1 MDFMNMRFVT
11 RMYLMW
17 QRFEVFL
24 AVMLPMFLIVE
35 SALANGTV
43 YNGGTLDFH
52 DMRSWVAFG
61 RGLFFEVLTYALAKL
76 CKLMVLRGHRKMVA
90 LPLVVAFWCVLV
102 SAGNNVGWVLS
113 GGNFSDLLISLG
125 HFMPVWLFF
134 LYKMGLGLLLPVSV
148 FVLALVDVQ
157 HLVDEALQTSHLDNR
172 ALVIH
177 ESEMH
182 RSAYLTSQKKQRKTI
197 QQAYDGIAEKRAQAY
212 VKKVESGDMSFG
224 ANDQKQI
231 AGGAAAGLRRVNA
244 PVGVPATAALPAQ
257 VAQAPSAHSGNTQTI
272 NVPPSSP
279 APVGAG
285 QTKGV
290 FGRIFGG

>member
-1 MDFMNMRFVT
+1 MRFVT

-24 AVMLPMFLIVE
+24 AVMLPMFLIIE

-43 YNGGTLDFH
+43 YNGGPLDLH
-52 DMRSWVAFG
+52 EMRSWVAFG

-76 CKLMVLRGHRKMVA
+76 VKLLVQRGKRKEIA
-90 LPLVVAFWCVLV
+90 LPLFVALWCVLV

-125 HFMPVWLFF
+125 HFLPVWLFF

-157 HLVDEALQTSHLDNR
+157 HLVDEALSTSHLDNR
-172 ALVIH
+172 ALQIH

-182 RSAYLTSQKKQRKTI
+182 RTAYLHSQKKQRKLI
-197 QQAYDGIAEKRAQAY
+197 QQAYDGIAEKRAQTY
-212 VKKVESGDMSFG
+212 VKKVEGGDMSFG
-224 ANDQKQI
+224 ANEQKQLV
-231 AGGAAAGLRRVNA
+231 APAPMGLRRVPANA
-244 PVGVPATAALPAQ
+244 TGAASGTAAAALPAQ
-257 VAQAPSAHSGNTQTI
+257 VAPAPSTQSGNTQTI

-279 APVGAG
+279 APA
-285 QTKGV
+285 TTAPAKGGFRRV
-290 FGRIFGG
+290 FGV